1 MGLFPFSLTFTLVN
15 RIKQTALRM
24 SDLEGDAGMEDV
36 DDLDMLS
43 DEEFEDIP
51 LDPNSALKEVLKKAL
66 QYGKLARGLRECV
79 KALDRREALICILA
93 SQCDEP
99 AYVDLVKALCKHSN
113 IKLMTVPD
121 NKQLGEWAGLC
132 KLDKDANP
140 RKVVP
145 CSCVVVKE
153 FGKQTEE
160 LN

>member
-1 MGLFPFSLTFTLVN
+1 
-15 RIKQTALRM
+15 M
-24 SDLEGDAGMEDV
+24 SDLEGDAVPMEEEIDDV
-36 DDLDMLS
+36 DVEDDDDM
-43 DEEFEDIP
+43 EFEKV

-79 KALDRREALICILA
+79 KALDRREALICVLA

-121 NKQLGEWAGLC
+121 SKQLGEWAGLC

-153 FGKQTEE
+153 FGKQSEE
-160 LN
+160 LNYLLEHLKSQQ

>member
-1 MGLFPFSLTFTLVN
+1 M
-15 RIKQTALRM
+15 
-24 SDLEGDAGMEDV
+24 GMEEEIDDV
-36 DDLDMLS
+36 EDEDMV
-43 DEEFEDIP
+43 ERI

-79 KALDRREALICILA
+79 KALDRREALICVLA
-93 SQCDEP
+93 SRCDEP

-121 NKQLGEWAGLC
+121 SKQLGEWAGLC
-132 KLDKDANP
+132 NLDKDANP

-153 FGKQTEE
+153 FGKQSDE
-160 LN
+160 LTYLLDHLKSQQ